1 MADQDPKAS
10 RCTAT
15 SKTTGNRCTRPAIP
29 GGSVCRCHGGAATQV
44 KAAAA
49 ARLRAMVDPALGVL
63 EYAMKGK
70 HKDVRGALTAARKYW
85 TGISQRAKVT
95 GWKRGLDWGN
105 QMITKL
111 DLTPH
116 LISGPIQYKV
126 CSVRV
131 LFSSSTVFA
140 STKPPV

>member
-1 MADQDPKAS
+1 M
-10 RCTAT
+10 
-15 SKTTGNRCTRPAIP
+15 
-29 GGSVCRCHGGAATQV
+29 CRYQGGAAPRV

-70 HKDVRGALTAARKYW
+70 HKDLRGALMAARKYW
-85 TGISQRAKVT
+85 TGPSQRAKVT
-95 GWKRGLDWGN
+95 NWKRGPNLRN
-105 QMITKL
+105 LMITKL
-111 DLTPH
+111 DLTPQ
-116 LISGPIQYKV
+116 LISGAVQYKV